1 MSKFAVNKVD
11 TFPEISRSGRVSE
24 ELKAII
30 DALNESVNTGGK
42 FCIDNVLPGKPYNSM
57 QQRIRAQAK
66 KLNYKIIIRFD
77 AESNKLYFKASRM
90 GLDKTSVNTDDS
102 AKAKEVSGVS
112 TKAKTSNK

>member
-1 MSKFAVNKVD
+1 MSNFAINKVD

-30 DALNESVNTGGK
+30 EALNESVNTGNK

-77 AESNKLYFKASRM
+77 AETNKLYFKASRM
-90 GLDKTSVNTDDS
+90 GLEKVATNAVDS

-112 TKAKTSNK
+112 AKAKNSTK